1 MDYVRKLRQ
10 TTNICAPSGDVL
22 SDPAVGIRRQ
32 ASRLSYSA
40 KSGED
45 QLGVRALELEALQTQ
60 LLHYDAERPETQRA
74 GAPLRLLDHDG
85 LEVGRGTHE
94 PGAGAVDG
102 GSQVRGERT
111 RHVLVGVDV
120 GRRRQHGVQRGS
132 FREEVP
138 AEPPVGG
145 A

>member
-10 TTNICAPSGDVL
+10 TTSICAPSGDVS

-32 ASRLSYSA
+32 VSRLSYSA

-45 QLGVRALELEALQTQ
+45 QLGVRVLELEALQTQ
-60 LLHYDAERPETQRA
+60 LFQYDAERPEARRA

-85 LEVGRGTHE
+85 PEVGLGTRE

-102 GSQVRGERT
+102 GGQVRGERA
-111 RHVLVGVDV
+111 RHVLAGADV
-120 GRRRQHGVQRGS
+120 GRHRQHGVQRGS

-145 A
+145 D